1 MASLGSEGMRRWSTS
16 LVVLLA
22 GVLGVA
28 ACESGPPSSV
38 AHIATTVSSAAFA
51 NTTVAPRPG
60 STTQSGQPVPS
71 AASLGPTT
79 TATPSS
85 GVASPGPTTTARPSS
100 SSPAA
105 GTGGRTAAKYE
116 AALSYVDC
124 MRSHGVPNFP
134 DPSAS
139 GQINVDFAY
148 GGKDGSPASAGIDR
162 TSPQYISADQ
172 TCRHLLPGGVPT
184 PAQNQ
189 QALAKELKFAQCMR
203 SHGVP
208 NFPDP
213 TNAGVVHL
221 IGVDQSSPQ
230 FQSAGKTC
238 EALVPGVDS
247 K

>member
-1 MASLGSEGMRRWSTS
+1 MASRGSEGLRRWSTS
-16 LVVLLA
+16 LVALLV

-28 ACESGPPSSV
+28 ACGSGSPSSV
-38 AHIATTVSSAAFA
+38 AHIATTVPATSFAA
-51 NTTVAPRPG
+51 TTLAPA
-60 STTQSGQPVPS
+60 SETTTQPGQTASSV
-71 AASLGPTT
+71 ASLSPTT
-79 TATPSS
+79 TA
-85 GVASPGPTTTARPSS
+85 APSS

-105 GTGGRTAAKYE
+105 GTGGNTAAKYE
-116 AALSYVDC
+116 AALAYVDC

-139 GQINVDFAY
+139 GQVNVDFAY

-162 TSPQYISADQ
+162 MSPQYISADQ

-221 IGVDQSSPQ
+221 IGVDQNALQ
-230 FQSAGKTC
+230 FQSAAKTC

>member
-1 MASLGSEGMRRWSTS
+1 MASLGSEGLRRWSTS
-16 LVVLLA
+16 LVALLVV
-22 GVLGVA
+22 VLGMA
-28 ACESGPPSSV
+28 ACGSGSASSV
-38 AHIATTVSSAAFA
+38 AQIATTVSSAAFA
-51 NTTVAPRPG
+51 NTAVASRPE
-60 STTQSGQPVPS
+60 STTQSGQSAPS
-71 AASLGPTT
+71 
-79 TATPSS
+79 
-85 GVASPGPTTTARPSS
+85 VASPGPTTTANPSS

-105 GTGGRTAAKYE
+105 GTGGNAGAKYE
-116 AALSYVDC
+116 AALVYVDC

-162 TSPQYISADQ
+162 MSPQYISADQ

-221 IGVDQSSPQ
+221 IGVDQNSPQ
-230 FQSAGKTC
+230 FESAAKTC

>member
-1 MASLGSEGMRRWSTS
+1 VKATARWLTEGRRQ
-16 LVVLLA
+16 LAQVVLVLV
-22 GVLGVA
+22 GVGLLSA
-28 ACESGPPSSV
+28 ACSGSPSS
-38 AHIATTVSSAAFA
+38 
-51 NTTVAPRPG
+51 G
-60 STTQSGQPVPS
+60 G
-71 AASLGPTT
+71 ASLGPTT
-79 TATPSS
+79 TSTRSS
-85 GVASPGPTTTARPSS
+85 AVASVGPTMTATPSS

-105 GTGGRTAAKYE
+105 GTGRTTAAKYE
-116 AALSYVDC
+116 AALAYVDC
-124 MRSHGVPNFP
+124 MRSHDVPNFP
-134 DPSAS
+134 DPSAD
-139 GQINVDFAY
+139 GEINVDFAH

-162 TSPQYISADQ
+162 MSPQYIAADQ

-189 QALAKELKFAQCMR
+189 QALVKELKFAQCMR

-230 FQSAGKTC
+230 YQSAGKAC

>member
-1 MASLGSEGMRRWSTS
+1 MASRGGEGLRRRPTS
-16 LVVLLA
+16 LVALSVI
-22 GVLGVA
+22 VLGVA
-28 ACESGPPSSV
+28 ACGSGSPSSV
-38 AHIATTVSSAAFA
+38 AQIATTVSSAAFA
-51 NTTVAPRPG
+51 TSTVSPRPE
-60 STTQSGQPVPS
+60 STTQPGQPALSV
-71 AASLGPTT
+71 ASPGPTT

-85 GVASPGPTTTARPSS
+85 

-105 GTGGRTAAKYE
+105 SPGGDTADKYE
-116 AALSYVDC
+116 AALAYVDC

-134 DPSAS
+134 DPSAG
-139 GQINVDFAY
+139 GQVNVDFAS

-162 TSPQYISADQ
+162 MSPQYISADQ

-189 QALAKELKFAQCMR
+189 QALAQELKFAQCMR

-213 TNAGVVHL
+213 TSAGVVHL
-221 IGVDQSSPQ
+221 IGVDQDSPQ
-230 FQSAGKTC
+230 YQSAGKTC

>member
-1 MASLGSEGMRRWSTS
+1 MASLRSEGLRRWSTLLVAL
-16 LVVLLA
+16 LVV
-22 GVLGVA
+22 VLGMA
-28 ACESGPPSSV
+28 ACGSGSPSSV

-60 STTQSGQPVPS
+60 STTQSGQPAPS
-71 AASLGPTT
+71 VASPGPTT

-85 GVASPGPTTTARPSS
+85 SS
-100 SSPAA
+100 AA
-105 GTGGRTAAKYE
+105 GTGGSTATKYE

-134 DPSAS
+134 DPSAD
-139 GQINVDFAY
+139 GQINIDFAY

-162 TSPQYISADQ
+162 MSPQYISADQ
-172 TCRHLLPGGVPT
+172 SCRHLLPGGVPT
-184 PAQNQ
+184 PAQDQ
-189 QALAKELKFAQCMR
+189 KALAKELKFAQCMR

>member
-1 MASLGSEGMRRWSTS
+1 MASRGSEGLGRWSTS
-16 LVVLLA
+16 LVALLVGA
-22 GVLGVA
+22 LGVA
-28 ACESGPPSSV
+28 ACGSGSPSSD
-38 AHIATTVSSAAFA
+38 ADIATTVPSSAFA
-51 NTTVAPRPG
+51 ATTLAPASEG
-60 STTQSGQPVPS
+60 TTQPGQTASSV
-71 AASLGPTT
+71 ASLSPTT
-79 TATPSS
+79 TAT
-85 GVASPGPTTTARPSS
+85 PSS

-105 GTGGRTAAKYE
+105 GTGGNTAAKYE
-116 AALSYVDC
+116 AALAYVDC

-134 DPSAS
+134 DPSGD

-162 TSPQYISADQ
+162 MSPQYISADQ

-221 IGVDQSSPQ
+221 IGVDQNSPQ
-230 FQSAGKTC
+230 YQSAAKTC

>member
-1 MASLGSEGMRRWSTS
+1 MASPGSGGLRRRSTS
-16 LVVLLA
+16 LVALLV

-28 ACESGPPSSV
+28 ACGSGSPSSV

-51 NTTVAPRPG
+51 NTTVAPRPE
-60 STTQSGQPVPS
+60 STTQPGQS
-71 AASLGPTT
+71 ASSVASLGPTT

-85 GVASPGPTTTARPSS
+85 
-100 SSPAA
+100 SSPVA
-105 GTGGRTAAKYE
+105 GTGGNFAAKYE
-116 AALSYVDC
+116 AALAYVDC

-134 DPSAS
+134 DPSAG

-162 TSPQYISADQ
+162 MSPQYISADQ

-184 PAQNQ
+184 PTQNQ
-189 QALAKELKFAQCMR
+189 QALAKELKFARCMR

-221 IGVDQSSPQ
+221 IGVDQSSPRY
-230 FQSAGKTC
+230 QSAGKTC